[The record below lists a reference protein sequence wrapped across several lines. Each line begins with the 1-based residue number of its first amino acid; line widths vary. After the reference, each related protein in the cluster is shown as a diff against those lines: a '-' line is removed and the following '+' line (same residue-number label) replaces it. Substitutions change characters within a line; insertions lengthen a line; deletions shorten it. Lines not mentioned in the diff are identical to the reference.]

1 MRIDALRGEIC
12 CLITESQGEHEKSSR
27 EAKARG
33 DPRTVVESFMRG
45 FYPIVMA
52 TTSRLIATESVSESQ
67 MTAIFTGRRQHSERI
82 PAAVQ
87 FARILFD
94 GHVIARPI
102 HEIILINQVQTQS
115 ILQGLLNK
123 MKYTPIRSAAIQRSV
138 CHLVERIFG
147 LVLDITFS
155 ASSGNHYVL
164 VNEAIRSERP
174 WRTSSGAVRIIRKP
188 VYCEEDG

>member
-1 MRIDALRGEIC
+1 MRIDALRGKIC

-45 FYPIVMA
+45 FYPIAMA
-52 TTSRLIATESVSESQ
+52 TASRLIATESVFESQ
-67 MTAIFTGRRQHSERI
+67 VIAIFTGRRQHSERI

-102 HEIILINQVQTQS
+102 HEIILINQVHPSRLAEQNEVYSHPQRCNTAQCMPLGREH
-115 ILQGLLNK
+115 IWPCTCHHLQ
-123 MKYTPIRSAAIQRSV
+123 R
-138 CHLVERIFG
+138 
-147 LVLDITFS
+147 
-155 ASSGNHYVL
+155 
-164 VNEAIRSERP
+164 
-174 WRTSSGAVRIIRKP
+174 
-188 VYCEEDG
+188 